1 MQPILPSQATASSD
15 TDIGALQVFLDAD
28 TRDESGSLRSP
39 AGARREK
46 HGRRG
51 RPRTT
56 ARRSERVQ
64 SSSPTT
70 GVEGAE
76 RFPTT
81 W

>member
-51 RPRTT
+51 SR
-56 ARRSERVQ
+56 A
-64 SSSPTT
+64 
-70 GVEGAE
+70 
-76 RFPTT
+76 
-81 W
+81 